1 MRPAALLLCLGIAL
15 CAKALAAT
23 DPAWPGPDNW
33 GDLPDAEYQ
42 VLPTAAPHTVCAA
55 TKRDMRLLQAVSSLV
70 GMRPQRA
77 LRMRTPGLLCD
88 NMGCALRRGCCAATS
103 CV

>member
-42 VLPTAAPHTVCAA
+42 VLPTATPYTVCAA
-55 TKRDMRLLQAVSSLV
+55 TE
-70 GMRPQRA
+70 
-77 LRMRTPGLLCD
+77 
-88 NMGCALRRGCCAATS
+88 RGVRSAADRE
-103 CV
+103 